1 MKFISKLFAASALF
15 AAAQANAL
23 VIDFGS
29 VEWTPAADGQA
40 SHFVNY
46 TLTGNVTAT
55 AGPAGS
61 LLFANDPA
69 DGLGVASGEIDEVE
83 NLEYLTITLQN
94 ALNIISISLTDL
106 FPREHASDNQPTD
119 GNDPVNGEVATITF
133 YLGGNFVSTAYAY
146 GLNSSGSNGEQ
157 VFIAGGVLADE
168 IKFQAGGPYNEYSVK
183 ALEVPEPGIFAL
195 LGLGLMG
202 LGLSR
207 RRLAKKA

>member
-23 VIDFGS
+23 IIDFGS
-29 VEWTPAADGQA
+29 PAWTPAANAQPSFTVGD
-40 SHFVNY
+40 
-46 TLTGNVTAT
+46 VTAV

-61 LLFANDPA
+61 LLFAADPQ
-69 DGLGVASGEIDEVE
+69 DGLGVRGGEIDEIDRA
-83 NLEYLTITLQN
+83 EYLKIMFANAISLQS
-94 ALNIISISLTDL
+94 ISITDL
-106 FPREHASDNQPTD
+106 FNKDNEGGD
-119 GNDPVNGEVATITF
+119 GSDPVNGEVGYLSLWFGGLQVGSTLTF
-133 YLGGNFVSTAYAY
+133 YGINSTQA
-146 GLNSSGSNGEQ
+146 NGEQ
-157 VFIAGGVLADE
+157 TFVVGGVTVDTIKFWAGGARDE
-168 IKFQAGGPYNEYSVK
+168 FSVK